1 MCCSNSKL
9 KPISHLNKSNDV
21 AVCLFYSFYYTHAVQ
36 ACMPHKTIFLV
47 VILFHVFI
55 PYFCVCSYLQRSFY
69 NTFLPKRKKNR
80 RKKDAF
86 LHIIDSRNKQ
96 QITIPFTVWT
106 RFLLLL
112 LWQIQSY
119 IIFRH
124 RIMTEIWMFVQMYT
138 HKKCNVEKRLSREN
152 V

>member
-1 MCCSNSKL
+1 MLRFAFFIPFTIHTRYKRACHTKL
-9 KPISHLNKSNDV
+9 
-21 AVCLFYSFYYTHAVQ
+21 C
-36 ACMPHKTIFLV
+36 IFLV

-69 NTFLPKRKKNR
+69 NTFLPKRKKKNR